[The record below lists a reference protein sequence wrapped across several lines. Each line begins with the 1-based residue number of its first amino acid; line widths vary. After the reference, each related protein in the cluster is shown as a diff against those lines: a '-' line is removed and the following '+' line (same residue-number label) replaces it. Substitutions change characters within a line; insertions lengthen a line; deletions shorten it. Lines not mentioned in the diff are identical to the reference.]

1 MDSKTERG
9 LLACLLVCF
18 QIGIAFVYTHETD
31 PAGSSRRSVKL
42 INA

>member
-1 MDSKTERG
+1 MGSKTERG
-9 LLACLLVCF
+9 LLAPLLVRF
-18 QIGIAFVYTHETD
+18 QIGIAYANTHETD